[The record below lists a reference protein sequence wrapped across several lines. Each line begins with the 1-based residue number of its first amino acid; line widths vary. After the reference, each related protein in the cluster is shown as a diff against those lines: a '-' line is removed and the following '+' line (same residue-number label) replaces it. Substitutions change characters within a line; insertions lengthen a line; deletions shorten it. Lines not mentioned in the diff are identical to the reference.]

1 MSEHETPA
9 ETIRRA
15 IEQMRNDVDARWEAA
30 ADLLA
35 HTLTADHHS
44 RLQLGHGIAAG
55 RMEHAIRL
63 ARTYL
68 GETP

>member
-15 IEQMRNDVDARWEAA
+15 IEQMRADAEAVDFVVFSPEHASAV
-30 ADLLA
+30 ADLLEV
-35 HTLTADHHS
+35 TTDEVDLTPIE
-44 RLQLGHGIAAG
+44 RAAL
-55 RMEHAIRL
+55 RL